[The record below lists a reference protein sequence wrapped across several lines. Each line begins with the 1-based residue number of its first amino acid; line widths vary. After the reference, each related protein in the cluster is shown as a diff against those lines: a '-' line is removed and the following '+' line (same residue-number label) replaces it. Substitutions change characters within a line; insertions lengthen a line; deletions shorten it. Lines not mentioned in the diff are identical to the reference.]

1 MVPLD
6 AVSDRP
12 APEGTLGYTTLF
24 QGGSEAA
31 VAPVYASGMNK
42 LPLLT
47 VFAALVPCTPLTAQ
61 SRPAV
66 LDTIVVSSRART
78 ADPARVVSVISR
90 DDIARSPARNVAELL
105 SVQMGVDVYGRSA
118 AQADI
123 SLRGSTADQTLVL
136 VDGIRMSDVQTSHY
150 ALDLAVPLGS
160 IERIEI
166 LHGSAS
172 TLYGADAVGGVINII
187 TRRGAAASSARA
199 SAGTFGTFGGGAI
212 TTAHLGRASLTT
224 SADYDQSDGYR
235 LGTDYRIGQGRIA
248 LSAPSANGRLDANL
262 GIGIRDFGANTF
274 YAPYNSTEATSTITG
289 DLRWAA
295 AVGRWA
301 VATTIGTRRHTDR
314 FTLIKENPA
323 VYENRHTNWQSSA
336 EVVGRTSVG
345 GAALAIGIEGL
356 RASLRSARLGDRAET
371 RTAAFGEVGIDAGRA
386 ATITLGLRGDHSSTF
401 GDFVSPSVAL
411 ALPLTGRATL
421 HGSAGR
427 GFRAPSWTDRYYVDP
442 ANQGTADLVPERFWS
457 GEAGV
462 RLHGRGTLALDVTGF
477 ARNASNTIDWVKAA
491 NAPAG
496 TKWVA
501 TNVGDAEYRGVEATL
516 TLPSTSRWSG
526 SLSGATLSFDGSSG
540 AGLIGKYALR
550 PITRRATAQ
559 LSYAP
564 TTSIRATAALVGA
577 RRATEDGYLTGNAR
591 LEWRQSQ
598 FGITLDATNL
608 AGAEWIDAS
617 GKIVAGR
624 ALYVGVNWQG
634 GR

>member
-1 MVPLD
+1 MH
-6 AVSDRP
+6 
-12 APEGTLGYTTLF
+12 
-24 QGGSEAA
+24 
-31 VAPVYASGMNK
+31 K

-47 VFAALVPCTPLTAQ
+47 VLAALVPCTILTAQ

-66 LDTIVVSSRART
+66 LDTIVVSSRTRT

-105 SVQMGVDVYGRSA
+105 AVQMGVDVYGRSA

-123 SLRGSTADQTLVL
+123 ALRGSTADQTLVL
-136 VDGIRMSDVQTSHY
+136 VDGIRMSDVQSSHY
-150 ALDLAVPLGS
+150 ALDLAVPLAA

-187 TRRGAAASSARA
+187 TRRSGGASSARA
-199 SAGTFGTFGGGAI
+199 SGGTFGTFGGGAI
-212 TTAHLGRASLTT
+212 TTSQLGTASLTT

-235 LGTDYRIGQGRIA
+235 LGTDYRIGQGRVA
-248 LSAPSANGRLDANL
+248 FSAPSDNGRVDVNL
-262 GIGIRDFGANTF
+262 GVGIRDFGANAF
-274 YAPYNSTEATSTITG
+274 YAPYNSTERTGTITG

-301 VATTIGTRRHTDR
+301 LATTVGTRRHTDR
-314 FTLIKENPA
+314 FTLIKEDPS

-336 EVVGRTSVG
+336 EVVGRTTVG
-345 GAALAIGIEGL
+345 GAALAVGVEGL

-371 RTAAFGEVGIDAGRA
+371 RTAAFGELGINAGRS
-386 ATITLGLRGDHSSTF
+386 ATMTLGLRGDHSSIF

-411 ALPLTGRATL
+411 AVPLASRATL
-421 HGSAGR
+421 HGNAGR

-442 ANQGTADLVPERFWS
+442 ANQGTADLAPERFWS
-457 GEAGV
+457 GEVGLRVQGDGA
-462 RLHGRGTLALDVTGF
+462 LAFDVTAF
-477 ARNASNTIDWVKAA
+477 ARDASNLIDWVKAA

-501 TNVGDAEYRGVEATL
+501 TNLGDAEYRGVEATL
-516 TLPSTSRWSG
+516 TLPATRTLQW
-526 SLSGATLSFDGSSG
+526 SLSGATLSFEGTSG
-540 AGLIGKYALR
+540 TGLIGKYALR

-559 LSYAP
+559 LNYTP
-564 TTSIRATAALVGA
+564 TASLRASAALVGA
-577 RRATEDGYLTGNAR
+577 RRATEEGYITGNAR
-591 LEWRQSQ
+591 LEWRHAQ
-598 FGITLDATNL
+598 FGVTLDATNI